1 MNLKRLL
8 ATLGFLI
15 GIFSF
20 SFGQERITKSTGK
33 EELVKKETDNK
44 LKQATETVKTVPVTD
59 KNLEAIR
66 LQNRKATMQQ
76 MQTINKALRKSMKI
90 HKRR

>member
-15 GIFSF
+15 GIASF
-20 SFGQERITKSTGK
+20 SFGQEKVTKVTGK
-33 EELVKKETDNK
+33 EGLVTIEAENQQKKAAE
-44 LKQATETVKTVPVTD
+44 AVKTVPLTD

-90 HKRR
+90 QKRR